1 MKKLLLI
8 FVIALITISAQ
19 AQVSDGYL
27 ANDDYVTLSVLVD
40 ENGEK
45 RYYLAASSSGVYT
58 TENVNDDCLWQLGVV
73 QTNGVYTYTLNNIT
87 TARYLA
93 ITENAQSPSYLLQ
106 TNPCAFSFTRT
117 NDATKNRQGICS
129 YGQLYYRFYY
139 SQWWSWVSVYLA
151 QGGWWPF
158 QFGLSANSNIVN
170 VHIEK
175 WEKHGADGGSTAHFT
190 PAKVEYTYAKDEAA
204 ATAQQTTIDF
214 VLESS
219 TETYYK
225 CINRPNEMLLGRQTE
240 GVDPT
245 GVTDVKVYWASNS
258 GKVSLL
264 DKTKFVNC
272 QETDRR
278 ALMTLSESITKNL
291 AIHHNS

>member
-117 NDATKNRQGICS
+117 NDATKNR
-129 YGQLYYRFYY
+129 
-139 SQWWSWVSVYLA
+139 
-151 QGGWWPF
+151 
-158 QFGLSANSNIVN
+158 
-170 VHIEK
+170 HII
-175 WEKHGADGGSTAHFT
+175 GSSRWLH
-190 PAKVEYTYAKDEAA
+190 
-204 ATAQQTTIDF
+204 
-214 VLESS
+214 
-219 TETYYK
+219 
-225 CINRPNEMLLGRQTE
+225 
-240 GVDPT
+240 
-245 GVTDVKVYWASNS
+245 
-258 GKVSLL
+258 
-264 DKTKFVNC
+264 
-272 QETDRR
+272 
-278 ALMTLSESITKNL
+278 
-291 AIHHNS
+291 